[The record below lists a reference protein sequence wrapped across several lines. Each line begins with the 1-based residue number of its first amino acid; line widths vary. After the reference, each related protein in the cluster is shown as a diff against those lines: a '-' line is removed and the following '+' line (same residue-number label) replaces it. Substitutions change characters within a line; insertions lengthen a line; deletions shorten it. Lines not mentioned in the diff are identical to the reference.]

1 VQTGLI
7 NAGASGRHCRSRCTP
22 LGAASRIT
30 HALRCH
36 PTFFF
41 SGALFPVPD
50 LPGPVRLNPL
60 SYGLDGLRGA
70 LSGSF
75 AFGAATDLAVLG
87 SLAVCCLGSAL
98 IYSRTSRCND
108 G

>member
-1 VQTGLI
+1 MGTIQRQNGTNGAENHGLY
-7 NAGASGRHCRSRCTP
+7 RLRSKNF
-22 LGAASRIT
+22 S
-30 HALRCH
+30 LRCH

-41 SGALFPVPD
+41 SGALSPVPD

-60 SYGLDGLRGA
+60 SYGVDGLRGA

-87 SLAVCCLGSAL
+87 SLAVFCLGSAL